1 MTSLSKQGP
10 VYKQKSHGI
19 EVAVWKREREDKA
32 FYSISINRTYRNKDG
47 EMIESL
53 TLPPDPDGKN
63 NDRAAWAMRA
73 IRAFMAETG
82 TAHIIA
88 TSDRLETSGRV

>member
-1 MTSLSKQGP
+1 M
-10 VYKQKSHGI
+10 HGNDMQALANTLDV
-19 EVAVWKREREDKA
+19 E
-32 FYSISINRTYRNKDG
+32 TQ
-47 EMIESL
+47 MIESL

-88 TSDRLETSGRV
+88 TSDRLVTSGRV